1 MPLYVKNLTSTP
13 ITANAI
19 GAARFELSAQG
30 QRGDNKVLP
39 LSVANLPGFQR
50 IWAATPARI
59 TVATDA
65 AFVNV
70 VTSIPAEGGGPTAA
84 DDIVGASTVGKN
96 VIKAADAAAARTA
109 IGAGTSSV
117 VVGTGATNAKAGNY
131 APTWAEVTAKPVV
144 IASGADA
151 AAARTA
157 IGAGTSNLVVGTAV
171 TDAKAGN
178 YTPPNA
184 STSVKGLVNQ
194 AATQAAMAAT
204 PADLTAVATSYNAL
218 LAALKTAGIVA

>member
-19 GAARFELSAQG
+19 GAARFELSAKG

-50 IWAATPARI
+50 IWAATPARV
-59 TVATDA
+59 TVATDP
-65 AFVNV
+65 AFTNV
-70 VTSIPAEGGGPTAA
+70 VTSIPSEAGGPTAWG
-84 DDIVGASTVGKN
+84 DITSKPA
-96 VIKAADAAAARTA
+96 VIAA
-109 IGAGTSSV
+109 
-117 VVGTGATNAKAGNY
+117 GATQ
-131 APTWAEVTAKPVV
+131 
-144 IASGADA
+144 

-157 IGAGTSNLVVGTAV
+157 IGAGTSNLAVGTTA

-194 AATQAAMAAT
+194 AATQANFAGADAAALVT
-204 PADLTAVATSYNAL
+204 ELNAFLTK
-218 LAALKTAGIVA
+218 LKTAGIVA